1 LENLVIP
8 TINCA
13 DFGCA
18 KERIKEITSF
28 SSWVHIDVADGKFTK
43 NVTWANPNEPIL
55 IKSKL
60 KIEAHL
66 MVENPED
73 LIEPWL
79 AAGAKRII
87 VHLETI
93 KNIDVILKLC
103 AKYKADAVLSLDSW
117 FNIQDV
123 EPYLGKFN
131 HFQVLAVEP
140 GLAGQNF
147 DKEAINKIKFLR
159 QKMPNATIE
168 IDGGINPDTA
178 KLAKEAGADI
188 FAAASYIFS
197 CENPKAAFKTL
208 NSI

>member
-1 LENLVIP
+1 MVIP

-28 SSWVHIDVADGKFTK
+28 SSWVHIDVADGRFTD
-43 NVTWANPNEPIL
+43 NITWANTNEL
-55 IKSKL
+55 ISLKSQL

-66 MVENPED
+66 MVKNPED

-79 AAGAKRII
+79 IAGAKRII

-93 KNIDVILKLC
+93 KNIDKILELC
-103 AKYKADAVLSLDSW
+103 AKYKADVVLSLDPEV
-117 FNIQDV
+117 NIKDV
-123 EPYLGKFN
+123 EPYLSKFN
-131 HFQVLAVEP
+131 HFQVLAVNP
-140 GLAGQNF
+140 GPAGQNF
-147 DKEAINKIKFLR
+147 NKEAINKIKFLR

-178 KLAKEAGADI
+178 KLAKEAGANI

-197 CENPKAAFKTL
+197 HEDPKTAFETL
-208 NSI
+208 SSI